1 MKKILFAGLL
11 LSAGVLSAQTKDHD
25 FSIENNIVKAVY
37 YYENGNIKQEGTY
50 KDGKLHGNWTAYNE
64 DGTKQSI
71 GEYANGKKTGKW
83 FFWTGAV
90 LNEVDYADSR
100 IAEVKKWSK
109 DAVVI
114 NNNK

>member
-11 LSAGVLSAQTKDHD
+11 LSAGVLSAQNKDHKY
-25 FSIENNIVKAVY
+25 SVENNIVKAVY

-50 KDGKLHGNWTAYNE
+50 KDGKLHGNWTSYNL

-71 GEYANGKKTGKW
+71 GEYANGMKTGKW
-83 FFWTGAV
+83 FFWTGAI
-90 LNEVDYADSR
+90 LNEVDYNNSR

-109 DAVVI
+109 DAVVV
-114 NNNK
+114 K